1 MTAAGVPSAI
11 VRRETASYFRTPAG
25 WAVLALFLAL
35 QGIVFWMY
43 VQFLAR
49 PDAPP
54 GGVMEFVL
62 GRTMLFWIAMALLAA
77 VVPMRLLAEELRS
90 GTIEPLMTAP
100 VSAAEVVIGK
110 WLAALV
116 FFAAAWA
123 PTLLYPVYLRAVG
136 ADLDAG
142 AIASGYLG
150 TVLVGAASLAVG
162 LAASAVTRHQLLAA
176 ALSFVTFVGAVLLGA
191 IERSVRAPALAAA
204 LRRVSLLRMMDDFS
218 HGIVDSRHVVLLVTV
233 TVLALV
239 VAIAVLARGRGPV
252 PADAPAARRWPPRV
266 AVPLVAIIALSV
278 HHLAGQHYT
287 RGDWT
292 RQSLYALSDRTIA
305 IVRAL
310 PRPVAVTV
318 FMYSSRGSERARAID
333 GYVHELVDRMAAYA
347 DGRFRAEFVDP
358 DREPQRA
365 EAAVKRYGIGAYEM
379 GQGAIVFASGE
390 RSKVVTW
397 EDLIEPDLD
406 ADGEA
411 AGAIRAWRG
420 EAAFVSAL
428 LTVTSDKTLLVCF
441 SQGHGE
447 PDATSLSDGGYAAF
461 ADELRREGDSVRAL
475 ESIAEAAAVGCGVLV
490 VAEPAQALPAADVA
504 ALRRFVDGGGSLLAM
519 LGPMFSA
526 DGSAFAHSGL
536 ENFAASFGVA
546 LDDNVVVDPS
556 RASDVEGPTVWAA
569 GPGSYGAHPITAQ
582 FGGRL
587 TYWPRTREVAPL
599 APPVPGFVVTPL
611 VRTSGDGWG
620 ETDLATLRGDVDLAF
635 DAATDRKGPVTVAV
649 AVERAQPP
657 VRMVFLG
664 TGRLV
669 INARMS
675 GVTLRDY
682 DVDFVRSAIAW
693 LSDRGER
700 VGVAPKQVGRTA
712 LGVTEA
718 QVAWAF
724 RLFVVALPLAL
735 LAAGVFTWARR
746 RT

>member
-1 MTAAGVPSAI
+1 
-11 VRRETASYFRTPAG
+11 
-25 WAVLALFLAL
+25 
-35 QGIVFWMY
+35 
-43 VQFLAR
+43 
-49 PDAPP
+49 
-54 GGVMEFVL
+54 
-62 GRTMLFWIAMALLAA
+62 LLAA

-100 VSAAEVVIGK
+100 VSVAEVVVGK

-116 FFAAAWA
+116 FLTAAWA
-123 PTLLYPVYLRAVG
+123 PTSLYVVYLRAVG
-136 ADLDAG
+136 AELDAG

-150 TVLVGAASLAVG
+150 TALVGAASLAVG

-176 ALSFVTFVGAVLLGA
+176 ALSFVAFVGAVLLGA
-191 IERSVRAPALAAA
+191 VERSVRAPALAAA

-218 HGIVDSRHVVLLVTV
+218 HGIVDSRHVVLLMTV
-233 TVLALV
+233 TVLALA
-239 VAIAVLARGRGPV
+239 VAIAALARTRGPV
-252 PADAPAARRWPPRV
+252 PADAPPARRWPPRV
-266 AVPLVAIIALSV
+266 AVPLVAVIAMSV
-278 HHLAGQHYT
+278 HLLAGRHMT

-292 RQSLYALSDRTIA
+292 RQSLYALSERTIA

-310 PRPVAVTV
+310 PRPVDVTV
-318 FMYSSRGSERARAID
+318 FMYSSRGSERTRAID
-333 GYVHELVDRMAAYA
+333 GYVHELLERIAAHA
-347 DGRFRAEFVDP
+347 GGQFRAELVDP
-358 DREPQRA
+358 DRDPQRA

-379 GQGAIVFASGE
+379 GQGAIIFASGE

-397 EDLIEPDLD
+397 EDLIEPDVN

-411 AGAIRAWRG
+411 GPAIRAWRG
-420 EAAFVSAL
+420 EAAFASAL

-447 PDATSLSDGGYAAF
+447 PDITSLGDGGYAAF
-461 ADELRREGDSVRAL
+461 ADELRREGDGVRAL
-475 ESIAEAAAVGCGVLV
+475 DSLAEAGAAGCGVLV
-490 VAEPAQALPAADVA
+490 VAEPAQALPAADLA
-504 ALRRFVDGGGSLLAM
+504 ALRRVVDGGGSLLAM
-519 LGPMFSA
+519 LGPLFSP

-536 ENFAASFGVA
+536 ESFAASVGVR
-546 LDDNVVVDPS
+546 LEDNVVVDPS

-587 TYWPRTREVAPL
+587 TYWPRTREVAPV
-599 APPVPGFVVTPL
+599 APPVPGFTVSPL
-611 VRTSGDGWG
+611 VRTSADGWG
-620 ETDLATLRGDVDLAF
+620 ETDVATLRGDVDLAF
-635 DAATDRKGPVTVAV
+635 DGPRDRKGPVTVAV

-657 VRMVFLG
+657 ARMVFLG
-664 TGRLV
+664 SGRLV

-675 GVTLRDY
+675 GLTLRDY
-682 DVDFVRSAIAW
+682 DIDFVRSAIAW

-712 LGVTEA
+712 LGVTET

-724 RLFVVALPLAL
+724 RLFVLALPLAL

>member
-1 MTAAGVPSAI
+1 VRAAGVI
-11 VRRETASYFRTPAG
+11 LRRETAAYFRTPAG

-90 GTIEPLMTAP
+90 GTIEALMTAP
-100 VSAAEVVIGK
+100 VSAAEVVVGK

-116 FFAAAWA
+116 FLTAAWA
-123 PTLLYPVYLRAVG
+123 PTSLYVVYLRAVG
-136 ADLDAG
+136 AELDAG

-150 TVLVGAASLAVG
+150 TALVGAASLAVG

-176 ALSFVTFVGAVLLGA
+176 ALSFVAFVGAVLLGA
-191 IERSVRAPALAAA
+191 VERSVRAPALAAA

-218 HGIVDSRHVVLLVTV
+218 HGIVDSRHVVLLMTV
-233 TVLALV
+233 TVLALA
-239 VAIAVLARGRGPV
+239 VAIAALARTRGPV
-252 PADAPAARRWPPRV
+252 PADAPPARRWPPRV
-266 AVPLVAIIALSV
+266 AVPLVAVIAMSV
-278 HHLAGQHYT
+278 HLLAGRHMT

-292 RQSLYALSDRTIA
+292 RQALYALSERTIA

-310 PRPVAVTV
+310 PRPVDVTV

-333 GYVHELVDRMAAYA
+333 GYVHELLERIAAHA
-347 DGRFRAEFVDP
+347 GGQFRAELVDP
-358 DREPQRA
+358 DRDPQRA

-397 EDLIEPDLD
+397 EDLIEPDID

-411 AGAIRAWRG
+411 GPAIRAWRG
-420 EAAFVSAL
+420 ETAFASAL

-447 PDATSLSDGGYAAF
+447 PDITALGDAGYAAF
-461 ADELRREGDSVRAL
+461 ADELRREGDGVRAL
-475 ESIAEAAAVGCGVLV
+475 DSIAEAGAAGCGVMV
-490 VAEPAQALPAADVA
+490 IAEPAQALPAADLA

-519 LGPMFSA
+519 LGPLFSP
-526 DGSAFAHSGL
+526 DGGAFAHSGL
-536 ENFAASFGVA
+536 ESFAAGVGVR
-546 LDDNVVVDPS
+546 LEDSVVVDPS

-587 TYWPRTREVAPL
+587 TYWPRTREVAPV
-599 APPVPGFVVTPL
+599 APPVPGFTVSPL
-611 VRTSGDGWG
+611 VRTSADGWG

-635 DAATDRKGPVTVAV
+635 DAPRDRKGPVTVAV

-657 VRMVFLG
+657 TRMVFLG
-664 TGRLV
+664 SGRLV
-669 INARMS
+669 INARLS
-675 GVTLRDY
+675 GLTLRDY
-682 DVDFVRSAIAW
+682 DIDFVRSAIAW

-712 LGVTEA
+712 LGVTET

-724 RLFVVALPLAL
+724 RLFVLALPLAL